1 MRRRRKRSLIN
12 RYDFAFVFLMSDECG
27 SVPGHSSMKKEI
39 DWWQYYYSRRNAR
52 TYLPSEAFHDRMDTA
67 SRRPCFFPVVR
78 FEYDANGIY
87 LSSGSRESEPRYA
100 HFIIISKSV
109 LSRLP
114 NSNDT
119 LLVISTKKI
128 YNNSVKLYDYI
139 RWKKNLGSF
148 TVRFYF
154 FYYFLAKHMFY
165 IVETKL
171 YLKN

>member
-1 MRRRRKRSLIN
+1 MHLYSWWVTNAGRYRDIVVWKRKSTGDNIIILDAMPGRT
-12 RYDFAFVFLMSDECG
+12 FLLK
-27 SVPGHSSMKKEI
+27 HSTI
-39 DWWQYYYSRRNAR
+39 GWI
-52 TYLPSEAFHDRMDTA
+52 LPVEDRA
-67 SRRPCFFPVVR
+67 SFQSCVSSTMQTG
-78 FEYDANGIY
+78 YIY
-87 LSSGSRESEPRYA
+87 LADRVNQNLGM
-100 HFIIISKSV
+100 HIFIIISKSV

-114 NSNDT
+114 NCNYT